1 MYSGCVC
8 GWWLASV
15 YYFPVEY
22 IRDCSIWL
30 QGTAL
35 KYIYSG
41 VVYGALL
48 ITHKPLYRYH
58 QKRKKKI
65 TLLTVLSLITRQ
77 SYHIQLKEPLAQ
89 STSLTILP
97 PTKTLLPFPHP
108 PLTKSSPYSYLP
120 LFLSPSLPL
129 SLSPSLPLSLS
140 PPLPL
145 TPYLAS
151 PQPQSPT
158 CATHLQHER
167 KPA

>member
-1 MYSGCVC
+1 MGVCVCVC

-41 VVYGALL
+41 VVHGGSSNYAQTSLPL
-48 ITHKPLYRYH
+48 PSEKKKENNIAHCFIAHNTSIIPCPTQRTTRSINQPNNPSSHQNLTPLPAPTSHQIKPLF
-58 QKRKKKI
+58 I
-65 TLLTVLSLITRQ
+65 
-77 SYHIQLKEPLAQ
+77 
-89 STSLTILP
+89 
-97 PTKTLLPFPHP
+97 
-108 PLTKSSPYSYLP
+108 
-120 LFLSPSLPL
+120 SPSLPF
-129 SLSPSLPLSLS
+129 S
-140 PPLPL
+140 
-145 TPYLAS
+145 PYLAS